1 MVSNAILWPT
11 DFSETASHALRYAV
25 EMANLYQVGLKIL
38 HVVPRPM
45 GDENF
50 MILAIT
56 PEELAKSMEDAAA
69 EKMKSLLAKLNTD
82 LQVETKIRIGEAAE
96 EIINEANEF
105 DVGMVVIASHGYSGI
120 QHFLHTN
127 VAEAV
132 ANGARCPV
140 LVVK

>member
-1 MVSNAILWPT
+1 MVNKTILWPT
-11 DFSETASHALRYAV
+11 DFTETASHALRYAV
-25 EMANLYQVGLKIL
+25 EMANLYKVGLKIL

-82 LQVETKIRIGEAAE
+82 LPVETQIRMGDATD
-96 EIINEANEF
+96 EIIAEANSGEI
-105 DVGMVVIASHGYSGI
+105 GMVVIASHGYSGI

-132 ANGARCPV
+132 ANGAQCPV